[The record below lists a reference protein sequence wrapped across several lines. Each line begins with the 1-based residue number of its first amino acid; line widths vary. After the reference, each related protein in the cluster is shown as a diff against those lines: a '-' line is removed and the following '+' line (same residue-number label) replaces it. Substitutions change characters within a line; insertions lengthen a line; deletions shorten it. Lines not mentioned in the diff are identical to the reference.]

1 MDLGLA
7 GKTVIVTGGASNIG
21 RAIALSFA
29 REGSNVVIAD
39 IDEGQAHKVA
49 SQANTLAV
57 GGRTIVIR
65 TDVTDH
71 QGVEAMVSRAS
82 DEFGRIHVLV
92 NNVGWVLDRLFLE
105 KPREEWEK
113 EVNINLWSVINCM
126 RAVLPQMVEN
136 GYGRIV
142 SISSEAGRMGEY
154 REAVYSACKAGII
167 GLTKSLAREVGR
179 YGIALNVVCPALTV
193 PRSEEEISE
202 HSIWKAGL
210 QVFTAEAQETAKQRY
225 PLRRLGTAEDTA
237 NAVVFLASDAAS
249 FITGQTLSVSGGY
262 TMM

>member
-1 MDLGLA
+1 MDLGLT

-39 IDEGQAHKVA
+39 IDEGQAQKVA
-49 SQANTLAV
+49 SQADALGA
-57 GGRTIVIR
+57 GGRTIVVR

-71 QGVEAMVSRAS
+71 QHVDAMVGRAS
-82 DEFGRIHVLV
+82 DEFGSVHVLV

-105 KPREEWEK
+105 QPREEWEK
-113 EVNINLWSVINCM
+113 EVDINLWSVINCM
-126 RAVLPQMVEN
+126 RAALPQMAEN
-136 GYGRIV
+136 GYGRVV

-154 REAVYSACKAGII
+154 REAVYSACKAGVI
-167 GLTKSLAREVGR
+167 GLTKALAREVGR
-179 YGIALNVVCPALTV
+179 YGITLNVVCPALTV

-202 HSIWKAGL
+202 QSIWKAGL
-210 QVFTAEAQETAKQRY
+210 ELFTPEAQEKAKQRY
-225 PLRRLGTAEDTA
+225 PLRRLGTPEDIA
-237 NAVVFLASDAAS
+237 SAVVFLASDAAS

>member
-179 YGIALNVVCPALTV
+179 YGITLNVVCPALTV

>member
-1 MDLGLA
+1 MDLGLS

-21 RAIALSFA
+21 RAIALGFA

-39 IDEGQAHKVA
+39 IDEGQAQKVTSEA
-49 SQANTLAV
+49 DALGG
-57 GGRTIVIR
+57 GGRTVVVR
-65 TDVTDH
+65 ADVTNHEDV
-71 QGVEAMVSRAS
+71 QAMVGRAS
-82 DEFGRIHVLV
+82 DEFGRIHILV
-92 NNVGWVLDRLFLE
+92 NNVGWVLDRLFLDQ
-105 KPREEWEK
+105 PRAEWEK
-113 EVNINLWSVINCM
+113 VVNVNLWSVINCVQ
-126 RAVLPQMVEN
+126 AVLPQMVED

-179 YGIALNVVCPALTV
+179 YGITLNAVCPALTV
-193 PRSEEEISE
+193 PGSEEEISD

-210 QVFTAEAQETAKQRY
+210 QVFTPEAQEKAKKLY
-225 PLRRLGTAEDTA
+225 PLRRLGTGQDTA
-237 NAVVFLASDAAS
+237 NAVVFLASDAAG